1 MRYFINRNT
10 LIMKEQL
17 VDTTKWKSI
26 AVSID
31 VYNMLRK
38 EAEKND
44 RSVSKQ
50 LAHIVKKN
58 VAEKA
63 A

>member
-1 MRYFINRNT
+1 M
-10 LIMKEQL
+10 
-17 VDTTKWKSI
+17 DTTKWKSI